1 VNTSHVIG
9 VFLSTFFIALF
20 CLLYRK
26 RIVIL
31 RHGSLTWTQ
40 KELAR
45 GVLISGDTGSGKT
58 VSGFQ
63 PILVQL
69 TKNLPYW
76 GGLVLGV
83 KGDEH
88 RFIEELAEAH
98 NRSHDVI
105 HLQVRPDGESTKWQP
120 PHRFNLLSDHSIP
133 WMTHAKAIVDIAAS
147 MTEGKQHAFFRPI
160 AQIALANAFTLLDEL
175 GEIVT
180 LTKVY
185 ALLTSQEEA
194 QAALK
199 RYKRIVQTPKQQKLA
214 NFFESNFVQS
224 RAPEQKEAIKG
235 TITTYMSF
243 FLDPDIENVFSSEEP
258 NTFSFNQIEQGAII
272 TLTMPQRMLSERR
285 YVQTYLKILFYLHT
299 LRRFDKT
306 PEQRKQE
313 NFLLLVAD
321 EFQDIVTAS
330 EDGISDHKIIDRI
343 RSANAAIIAGMQSEI
358 SADPAIGQTK
368 RKVLTLNMR
377 TRLIFKAAEHEGATL
392 SAEFI
397 GKKEIWKTTKTSSG
411 YDRTSYTKRKEEE
424 YKIKPTKLMS
434 LGDHVAIIVHPSK
447 KWIKKKIAPLN
458 GKGKVY
464 GWY

>member
-1 VNTSHVIG
+1 MPN
-9 VFLSTFFIALF
+9 
-20 CLLYRK
+20 
-26 RIVIL
+26 
-31 RHGSLTWTQ
+31 
-40 KELAR
+40 
-45 GVLISGDTGSGKT
+45 
-58 VSGFQ
+58 
-63 PILVQL
+63 
-69 TKNLPYW
+69 W

-88 RFIEELAEAH
+88 EFIEELTEAH
-98 NRSHDVI
+98 GRSHDVI
-105 HLQVRPDGESTKWQP
+105 HLQIRPDGESTKWKPQ
-120 PHRFNLLSDHSIP
+120 HRYNFLSDRSIP
-133 WMTHAKAIVDIAAS
+133 WMTHAKAVVDVAAS

-175 GEIVT
+175 DEPVT
-180 LTKVY
+180 LTRAY
-185 ALLTSQEEA
+185 SLLTSLDTT
-194 QAALK
+194 QATLK
-199 RYKRIVQTPKQQKLA
+199 RFKRIVTTAKQQELA
-214 NFFESNFVQS
+214 NFFDSTFIQ
-224 RAPEQKEAIKG
+224 AKAHEQQEAIKG
-235 TITTYMSF
+235 TLTTYMSF
-243 FLDPDIENVFSSEEP
+243 FLDPDVANVFSSDEP
-258 NTFSFNQIEQGAII
+258 NTFSFCQIDQGAII
-272 TLTMPQRMLSERR
+272 TLTMPQRLISERR
-285 YVQTYLKILFYLHT
+285 YVQTYLKILFYLHA
-299 LRRFDKT
+299 LRRFDK
-306 PEQRKQE
+306 PSKERKNE
-313 NFLLLVAD
+313 NLILLVAD

-358 SADPAIGQTK
+358 SADPTIGQIK

-464 GWY
+464 DWY